1 FRTPLSVII
10 GFTED
15 LLKHLDLPR
24 QAYSD
29 LESVLNASVALA
41 SMVEDLLAFFS
52 LERNK
57 LTVAP
62 KLVKSQ
68 EFFGGFFSFSTRLA
82 STKKIR
88 LEMEG
93 RVPEKLVFD
102 PDRVNQVLVNLVAN
116 AIKFTQAEGRVV
128 VSAKVVSRA
137 ESEA

>member
-1 FRTPLSVII
+1 DDRVAFFSHVSHEFRTPLSVII

-29 LESVLNASVALA
+29 LESVLSASIALA

-68 EFFGGFFSFSTRLA
+68 ESAWRWRGGCPRSSSSAPIA
-82 STKKIR
+82 SIR
-88 LEMEG
+88 
-93 RVPEKLVFD
+93 
-102 PDRVNQVLVNLVAN
+102 
-116 AIKFTQAEGRVV
+116 
-128 VSAKVVSRA
+128 
-137 ESEA
+137 